1 MADDDVENLKL
12 KSTAIDVAKAC
23 GGLPIALTT
32 IGRAMRNKS
41 VLEWKNALR
50 ELRTPSVRA
59 NKMEDAYNKL
69 HALLHEL
76 KDSCLLVEG
85 DSNEVFRCM
94 MSFEML
100 LYQLHAETKMF
111 FW

>member
-1 MADDDVENLKL
+1 MEIVKDDDVENLKL

-50 ELRTPSVRA
+50 ELRIRTPSVV
-59 NKMEDAYNKL
+59 N
-69 HALLHEL
+69 
-76 KDSCLLVEG
+76 
-85 DSNEVFRCM
+85 
-94 MSFEML
+94 FEKVSM
-100 LYQLHAETKMF
+100 
-111 FW
+111 